1 MGVWRRLGLGVGM
14 AWLGALLGLVLG
26 TAALELLFPGV
37 PLGVRFVVWS
47 TVVPAP
53 ALFTIWFYRGG
64 RADDGARITDSEQ
77 GDESGLPGAG

>member
-1 MGVWRRLGLGVGM
+1 MGGWRQLGQGVGM

-26 TAALELLFPGV
+26 TAALELLFPDL

-53 ALFTIWFYRGG
+53 MLFTIWFYRGG
-64 RADDGARITDSEQ
+64 HPDDEAGISGSEQ
-77 GDESGLPGAG
+77 DGESGPPGAG

>member
-1 MGVWRRLGLGVGM
+1 MV
-14 AWLGALLGLVLG
+14 WLGALLGLILG
-26 TAALELLFPGV
+26 TVALELLFPGV

-53 ALFTIWFYRGG
+53 VLFTIWFSRQERSDDEARMSG
-64 RADDGARITDSEQ
+64 REQ